1 MDNSRNR
8 VGESFR
14 AREGWLALWAECM
27 SGEWRTELAPGGRGE
42 RRGGGSGG
50 VDAALSASPSQECA
64 SAAALFGQAN

>member
-8 VGESFR
+8 VRDCSR

-50 VDAALSASPSQECA
+50 VDAALSASQSQEGT
-64 SAAALFGQAN
+64 SAAAFVGQAN